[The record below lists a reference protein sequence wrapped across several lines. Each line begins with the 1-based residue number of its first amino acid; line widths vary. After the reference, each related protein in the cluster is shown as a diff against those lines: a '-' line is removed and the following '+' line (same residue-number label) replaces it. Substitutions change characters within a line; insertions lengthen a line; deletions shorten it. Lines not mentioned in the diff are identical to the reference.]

1 MNTDQIQQEI
11 IFVTGKGGVGKS
23 SVAAALALKAAESG
37 KKTLLVEL
45 GNQSF
50 FQDFFGIQVSY
61 KPVELKKNLD
71 VALWS
76 GSESL
81 REYALH
87 LLKVERLYKLFMEN
101 AVTKSLI
108 NIAPGLSEL
117 SILGKITSHI
127 RKVGPQLDYDC
138 LVVDSFATGH
148 FLALLSAP
156 RGMAQAI
163 RFGPMGEQSK
173 HIDQVLQNKDIC
185 KYFVVAL
192 PEELPVQEAEEL
204 KIEIQ
209 KLTGQIPQ
217 QVLNRCLPDLSD
229 TENGD
234 VKLSGFQNFMSQKM
248 IEQNRLEKT
257 FQPKYKLPFV
267 FSTEAWEIVQNLA
280 KALS

>member
-1 MNTDQIQQEI
+1 
-11 IFVTGKGGVGKS
+11 
-23 SVAAALALKAAESG
+23 LALKAAESG